1 MPVKPMPMPL
11 LARALV
17 LSAVFVTGAALTV
30 AAWRQPAQPD
40 APPPEVP
47 FEEAVAAPDT
57 PRSTPEPGP
66 ITRAASGAT
75 AARPATPESALK
87 PTVVTSVSETA
98 RIAPMDAGAP
108 APEPDTITIMGCLEG
123 DEGEFRLTNTAG
135 EDAPRARSWK
145 GGFLRRSNRSVD
157 VVDAVNRLRLADHVG
172 ERVSATGT
180 LVDGDMQ
187 LRSLRRVA
195 SRCDED
201 A

>member
-1 MPVKPMPMPL
+1 
-11 LARALV
+11 
-17 LSAVFVTGAALTV
+17 
-30 AAWRQPAQPD
+30 
-40 APPPEVP
+40 
-47 FEEAVAAPDT
+47 
-57 PRSTPEPGP
+57 
-66 ITRAASGAT
+66 
-75 AARPATPESALK
+75 
-87 PTVVTSVSETA
+87 
-98 RIAPMDAGAP
+98 
-108 APEPDTITIMGCLEG
+108 MGCLEG